1 MKGLVIKST
10 GSWYEVQG
18 ENGSIYQSR
27 LRGKFKHKDLKLTN
41 PIAVGDFVDYE
52 IEENQESAII
62 KDILPRKNYIVRKSS
77 RKKHYSH
84 IIAANIDKAILF
96 VTLKSPR
103 TSTGFINRFLIS
115 AESFR
120 IPVVIV
126 FNKIDL
132 YRPQEEAK
140 LDVLIPLYESLGY
153 KCLKTSVLEY
163 VGIKELND
171 EMKES
176 TCLVAGHS
184 GVGKS
189 SLLNLI
195 DDNLELDIAGLT
207 KFTDKGSHTTTFAQM
222 YPLLG
227 GYIIDTPGIKEFG
240 LEDMTKSEIS
250 HYFPEMRAMLGEC
263 KYHNCLHINEP
274 QCAVYD
280 AFERGE
286 IHSTRYKTYM
296 TLMNELSS

>member
-1 MKGLVIKST
+1 MKGLVLKST
-10 GSWYEVQG
+10 GSWYEVEDESG
-18 ENGSIYQSR
+18 KLHYSR
-27 LRGKFKHKDLKLTN
+27 LRGVFKNKKLKLTN
-41 PIAVGDFVDYE
+41 PIAVGDYVELE
-52 IEENQESAII
+52 IEENQDTAVIT
-62 KDILPRKNYIVRKSS
+62 DILPRKNYIVRKSS
-77 RKKHYSH
+77 RKKHFSH
-84 IIAANIDKAILF
+84 IIASNIDKAILF

-126 FNKIDL
+126 FNKIDI
-132 YRPQEEAK
+132 YRKQEEEKMAK
-140 LDVLIPLYESLGY
+140 MIPLYESLGY
-153 KCLKTSVLEY
+153 KCLQTSVIENQGLENLK
-163 VGIKELND
+163 V
-171 EMKES
+171 EMNGF

-189 SLLNLI
+189 SLLNKI
-195 DDNLELDIAGLT
+195 DENLNLETAGLT

-222 YPLLG
+222 YKLLG

-240 LEDMTKSEIS
+240 LEDISKSEVS
-250 HYFPEMRAMLGEC
+250 HYFTEMRALIGEC

-280 AFERGE
+280 AFEAGG
-286 IHSTRYKTYM
+286 IHPTRYKTYM
-296 TLMNELSS
+296 TLMEELD

>member
-10 GSWYEVQG
+10 GSWYEVEDELG
-18 ENGSIYQSR
+18 KLHQSR
-27 LRGKFKHKDLKLTN
+27 LRGIFKNKELKLTN
-41 PIAVGDFVDYE
+41 PIAVGDFVELE
-52 IEENQESAII
+52 IEENQTTALIT
-62 KDILPRKNYIVRKSS
+62 DILPRKNYIVRKSS
-77 RKKHYSH
+77 RKKHFSH
-84 IIAANIDKAILF
+84 IIAANIDQAVLF

-103 TSTGFINRFLIS
+103 TSTGFINRFLVS

-126 FNKIDL
+126 FNKTDL
-132 YRPQEEAK
+132 YRPQEEEK

-153 KCLKTSVLEY
+153 KCLKTSVLQNT
-163 VGIKELND
+163 GINRLTVELKN
-171 EMKES
+171 KTS
-176 TCLVAGHS
+176 LIAGHS

-189 SLLNLI
+189 SLLNII
-195 DDNLELDIAGLT
+195 DNNLKLDTAGLT

-240 LEDMTKSEIS
+240 LENMSKNEIS
-250 HYFPEMRAMLGEC
+250 HYFPEMRALIGEC

-274 QCAVYD
+274 QCAVYN
-280 AFERGE
+280 AFEKGK
-286 IHSTRYKTYM
+286 IHSTRYKTYF
-296 TLMNELSS
+296 TLMDELDS

>member
-10 GSWYEVQG
+10 GSWYEVET
-18 ENGSIYQSR
+18 ENSELVSCR
-27 LRGKFKHKDLKLTN
+27 LRGKFKNKDLKLTN
-41 PIAVGDFVDYE
+41 PIAVGDYVDIE
-52 IEENQESAII
+52 IEENQSTGII
-62 KDILPRKNYIVRKSS
+62 LDILQRKNYIIRKSS

-96 VTLKSPR
+96 VTLRSPR
-103 TSTGFINRFLIS
+103 TSTGFINRFLVS

-126 FNKIDL
+126 FNKTDL
-132 YRPQEEAK
+132 YRTQEEEK
-140 LDVLIPLYESLGY
+140 SEHLIKLYESIGY
-153 KCLKTSVLEY
+153 KCLKTSLINNEGIEELKIELE
-163 VGIKELND
+163 N
-171 EMKES
+171 S

-189 SLLNLI
+189 SLLNVI
-195 DDNLELDIAGLT
+195 DTNLNLQTAGLT
-207 KFTDKGSHTTTFAQM
+207 KFTDKGSHTTTYAEM

-240 LEDMTKSEIS
+240 LENMDKNEIS
-250 HYFPEMRAMLGEC
+250 HYFPEMRDLLGQC
-263 KYHNCLHINEP
+263 KYNNCLHLNEP

-280 AFERGE
+280 AFENGE
-286 IHSTRYKTYM
+286 IDESRYKTYL
-296 TLMNELSS
+296 TVLNEV